1 MDNTEKELI
10 AALRQAVSSGDEE
23 GLQKH
28 TYDLDSHLM
37 EVGHFTPDLFQE
49 FVQIIAL
56 PEFRA
61 MEGSFALLKIVE
73 FGFDYLNDEQKS
85 ALLETF
91 EKFYES
97 FADFTT
103 CFLISEIIAESY
115 GGQRAVETFRRL
127 KTSKT
132 DMPRSMIPHGLEYLV
147 KKTNEPEIARQA
159 FNELLQMKSDVSE
172 DVRNEVDTSMAQL
185 KKHGWPRSS

>member
-10 AALRQAVSSGDEE
+10 AALRQAVSSGDEDS
-23 GLQKH
+23 LQKH

-37 EVGHFTPDLFQE
+37 EVGYFPLDLFQE

-61 MEGSFALLKIVE
+61 MEGSFVLLKIIE

-91 EKFYES
+91 ENFYAS
-97 FADFTT
+97 FADFTS

-115 GGQRAVETFRRL
+115 GGQRALETFRRL
-127 KTSKT
+127 KTSKA
-132 DMPRSMIPHGLEYLV
+132 DMPRSMVPHGLEYPGQ
-147 KKTNEPEIARQA
+147 KTNEPQIARQA
-159 FNELLQMKSDVSE
+159 LQRVAANEIRC
-172 DVRNEVDTSMAQL
+172 VRRCA
-185 KKHGWPRSS
+185 